1 MGRQFELTQE
11 RRLQPL
17 QHRVYKTTKT
27 TKTMA
32 PTRNHYSL
40 RSKGS
45 SSKDLPTQEVAN
57 PAVPNDDADVIEVQ
71 VPPTTSLLDR
81 FQPLISIEQ
90 LSAALE
96 EQRLAFTR
104 QLSMALEEQRTAFVR
119 QHEAFKAEI
128 ATLISTQLSNV
139 YVPPPMST
147 TSYAAIAQRS
157 PPQGSTQTIQLRN
170 QPSNSATRAS
180 IMSDTP
186 YCTIDTSGVEQSKQ
200 QEAQPG
206 AIRAAIEK
214 EIRTTK
220 GNQWRCAAVMR
231 DPRNMARI
239 RVACRDEK
247 EQEVVKQAAEKAK
260 VQGTRVL
267 RDQIFPVKVDGVN
280 RCAILD
286 ENSQLRPDIA
296 NKLGKENDVHIAK
309 LAWLSKKDNQKAYG
323 SMVIYVTKGNDARR
337 LLQDQFFHVAGE
349 SGWTSVFTPFSGPTQ
364 CYNCQEIG
372 HKAFNCKKTQVCG
385 KCAKEG
391 HHHKDCIDNALPK
404 CVPCGGPHESFSRS
418 CRVLYPRSNE

>member
-1 MGRQFELTQE
+1 MGRQLDLAQE

-17 QHRVYKTTKT
+17 QHRVYKTTKN
-27 TKTMA
+27 MA
-32 PTRNHYSL
+32 PTRNTYSL

-45 SSKDLPTQEVAN
+45 SPKDLPTKAVAN
-57 PAVPNDDADVIEVQ
+57 KAIPNEDADVIAVEVS
-71 VPPTTSLLDR
+71 PTTSIIDR
-81 FQPLISIEQ
+81 SQPLISLEQ

-104 QLSMALEEQRTAFVR
+104 QLSTALEEQRTAFVH

-157 PPQGSTQTIQLRN
+157 PLQGSPQTIQPRTL
-170 QPSNSATRAS
+170 PSNSATRAS

-186 YCTIDTSGVEQSKQ
+186 YCTIDTSGVEQNKQ
-200 QEAQPG
+200 QEVQPG

-214 EIRTTK
+214 EIRAK
-220 GNQWRCAAVMR
+220 EGNQWRCVAVMR
-231 DPRNMARI
+231 DPRNTARI
-239 RVACRDEK
+239 RVACRDEN
-247 EQEVVKQAAEKAK
+247 EHQAVKQAAEKAK
-260 VQGTRVL
+260 VDGTRVL
-267 RDQIFPVKVDGVN
+267 RDQLFPVKVDGVN
-280 RCAILD
+280 RCAVLD
-286 ENSQLRPDIA
+286 EYSQLRPEIA
-296 NKLGKENDVHIAK
+296 DKLGKENEVEIAK
-309 LAWLSKKDNQKAYG
+309 MAWLSKKDNQKAYG
-323 SMVIYVTKGNDARR
+323 SMVIYVTKGMHARR

-349 SGWTSVFTPFSGPTQ
+349 SGWTSVFKPFSGPTQ

-391 HHHKDCIDNALPK
+391 HHHKDCIDNAIPK
-404 CVPCGGPHESFSRS
+404 CVPCGGTHESFSRS
-418 CRVLYPRSNE
+418 CRVLHPPSNE

>member
-45 SSKDLPTQEVAN
+45 SSKDLPTKEVAN

-157 PPQGSTQTIQLRN
+157 PPQGSTQTIQPRN

-214 EIRTTK
+214 EIRTTRR
-220 GNQWRCAAVMR
+220 QSVALCSSH
-231 DPRNMARI
+231 AR
-239 RVACRDEK
+239 
-247 EQEVVKQAAEKAK
+247 
-260 VQGTRVL
+260 
-267 RDQIFPVKVDGVN
+267 P
-280 RCAILD
+280 
-286 ENSQLRPDIA
+286 
-296 NKLGKENDVHIAK
+296 
-309 LAWLSKKDNQKAYG
+309 
-323 SMVIYVTKGNDARR
+323 
-337 LLQDQFFHVAGE
+337 
-349 SGWTSVFTPFSGPTQ
+349 
-364 CYNCQEIG
+364 
-372 HKAFNCKKTQVCG
+372 
-385 KCAKEG
+385 
-391 HHHKDCIDNALPK
+391 
-404 CVPCGGPHESFSRS
+404 
-418 CRVLYPRSNE
+418 